1 LCTQV
6 VGEEMMEAEPNIRSG
21 DVERGLRLVPQLG
34 EVMPDEADEE
44 VRAVYEGVRTNL
56 RVPFVNFLFRVL
68 ANYPSYLTFAWSRLE
83 PCLLTP
89 RFEEASDALRA
100 RALLEPV
107 PETADVD
114 WGSLGDLDRIRGFTD
129 TIHYALPKLLLVVSA
144 LDEGLTGEP
153 GTADGPSEAAV
164 GPGVAEGT
172 AMLPMVATGEA
183 RGRLREVLEEIKNL
197 HGHPDVASYYR
208 GIANWPR
215 FLEAAWDRVSPLVGE
230 PAYAERKRELLEEA
244 RNVALELPLTT
255 AEEARR
261 RGVNEEGIGEIR
273 AVLALFR
280 FRIISDTFLEVPLV
294 KAFLDGPEA
303 ARHSRFSFVR

>member
-1 LCTQV
+1 
-6 VGEEMMEAEPNIRSG
+6 MEAEPNIRSE
-21 DVERGLRLVPQLG
+21 DVERGLCLVPKLG

-56 RVPFVNFLFRVL
+56 RVPFVNFVFRVL

-83 PCLLTP
+83 PCLLTS

-107 PETADVD
+107 PDASDVD

-129 TIHYALPKLLLVVSA
+129 TIHYAVPKLLLVVSA
-144 LDEGLTGEP
+144 LDEGLAGEP
-153 GTADGPSEAAV
+153 GTVDGPPEAAV
-164 GPGVAEGT
+164 RPGVAEGT
-172 AMLPMVATGEA
+172 AMLPMVETGEA
-183 RGRLREVLEEIKNL
+183 RGRLREILDEIRGR

-215 FLEAAWDRVSPLVGE
+215 FLEAAWDRVGPLVGD

-244 RNVALELPLTT
+244 RNVALELPLPT

-261 RGVNEEGIGEIR
+261 RGVNEEQIGEIR

-294 KAFLDGPEA
+294 KAVLDGPEA
-303 ARHSRFSFVR
+303 TRHSRFSFVR